1 MRKIKLQLIDERER
15 NRMTRF
21 CNFFLMT
28 GLWLTTHG
36 LQLWLSR
43 GRMHPHFQNLRYPSW
58 PLRPTD
64 WGGDNTGWIRSRPQE
79 ALHTSAHPSFFPKR
93 AGIWVARWWQRQ
105 GSVSLL
111 AHPKPADPQQEKCQ
125 TEEVIV
131 ACSALAL
138 CWVMQAHGWAQVRRT
153 TQLVCGSPSN
163 NNRLFKPLSFG
174 IACYLGKLTGPTFLS
189 APK

>member
-1 MRKIKLQLIDERER
+1 MRQRE
-15 NRMTRF
+15 TEWQDF
-21 CNFFLMT
+21 VISFW
-28 GLWLTTHG
+28 WLVCG
-36 LQLWLSR
+36 WLHMVCSSDCQGAECTLTSR
-43 GRMHPHFQNLRYPSW
+43 TCAIPSW